1 MSLSETELQ
10 LHCQAII
17 DLSQRKHGIF
27 ILCEGNIN
35 EIKGRVEQYRR
46 LETFPDAN
54 FYKACIPTWWPGKRP
69 SFVPCGDRKDVIDTY
84 FKLCELDFDRAKIF
98 ALIDLDLQPYS
109 FANYVVSDTEAL
121 FSLYY
126 QNGKL
131 QAIDVQTIGIFITG
145 LIYKE
150 AYFLIPELQTV
161 FDNYPTPIFF
171 DDAPLNLISLY
182 QTMAAALSADSN
194 LNTNFQRACLRI
206 NYLAT
211 LNLSNLPALQSSWL
225 QNFRAAD
232 ELEEQQLVYALL
244 TIHQVK
250 QYWKAFKPS
259 DNTIPQS
266 RFEEQLTLAIGQ
278 FYAHQPRESEHHL
291 PSFFNMLSTN
301 SI

>member
-17 DLSQRKHGIF
+17 DLSQRKHGII

-54 FYKACIPTWWPGKRP
+54 FYKACIPTWWQGKRP
-69 SFVPCGDRKDVIDTY
+69 TFVPCGDRKDVIDTY
-84 FKLCELDFDRAKIF
+84 FKLCDLGFDRTKIF
-98 ALIDLDLQPYS
+98 AIIDLDLQPYP
-109 FANYVVSDTEAL
+109 FENYVVSDTEAL

-126 QNGKL
+126 QKGKL
-131 QAIDVQTIGIFITG
+131 QSIDAQKIGIFITG
-145 LIYKE
+145 FIYKE
-150 AYFLIPELQTV
+150 AYFLIPDLQAV
-161 FDNYPTPIFF
+161 FDDYPIPLLFN
-171 DDAPLNLISLY
+171 DVPLNLLKLY
-182 QTMAAALSADSN
+182 QTMATALSTDNN
-194 LNTNFQRACLRI
+194 LNANFQRACDRI

-211 LNLSNLPALQSSWL
+211 LDFSSLTALQNSWL
-225 QNFRAAD
+225 QTFSTAN
-232 ELEEQQLVYALL
+232 ELEKRQLIYALL

-259 DNTIPQS
+259 DNAIPLP

-278 FYAHQPRESEHHL
+278 FYARQPRASDHHL
-291 PSFFNMLSTN
+291 PSFFNILSIN
-301 SI
+301 A